1 MTRLQKA
8 LIRLSSDLRS
18 LGVRWALV
26 GGFAVILRSESR
38 STHDLDIVLAVSK
51 EHEADDVVRGL
62 RLLRGY
68 RDHPEQPMLWR
79 KGGGL
84 LGVRLVSPPLDGDD
98 KGSVVD
104 VLLDFSGIE
113 TDIVAL
119 AERVEV
125 LPNVFIPV
133 AQSGHLVA
141 LKILAGRSQDL
152 EDVKVLLREMTDS
165 DLQLA
170 RRSLRLI
177 EERGFNEEG
186 SRDLLIELAGFV
198 DSRE

>member
-1 MTRLQKA
+1 
-8 LIRLSSDLRS
+8 
-18 LGVRWALV
+18 
-26 GGFAVILRSESR
+26 
-38 STHDLDIVLAVSK
+38 
-51 EHEADDVVRGL
+51 
-62 RLLRGY
+62 
-68 RDHPEQPMLWR
+68 MLWK
-79 KGGGL
+79 KGGNL
-84 LGVRLVSPPLDGDD
+84 LGVRLVSPPLDEEDD
-98 KGSVVD
+98 SGSVVD

-152 EDVKVLLREMTDS
+152 EDVKVLLREMTES

-170 RRSLRLI
+170 RRSLQLI

-186 SRDLLIELAGFV
+186 RDLLVRLAEFV